1 MVSFGDYDDEDY
13 ETEDHYDFEILR
25 LANENGKFA
34 IPFNYEI
41 NKGKKDYTG
50 LVQAIERG
58 IDNNWFFLIDIS
70 PLMWDPSRIY
80 RIYRL
85 TPEGKSRKLQ
95 LEN

>member
-1 MVSFGDYDDEDY
+1 MTDDDYDY
-13 ETEDHYDFEILR
+13 EILK

-34 IPFNYEI
+34 IPFDFEI
-41 NKGKKDYTG
+41 NRLIKEITP
-50 LVQAIERG
+50 LLQAFERG
-58 IDNNWFFLIDIS
+58 IDNNWFTLIDIS

-95 LEN
+95 LENARSG